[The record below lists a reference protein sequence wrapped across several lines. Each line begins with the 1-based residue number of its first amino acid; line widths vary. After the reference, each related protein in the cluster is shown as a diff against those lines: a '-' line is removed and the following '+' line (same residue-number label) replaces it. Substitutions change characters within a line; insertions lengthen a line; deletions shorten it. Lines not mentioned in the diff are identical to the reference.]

1 MVFTL
6 TLGAAVVVVGLM
18 APPRPVSGDAAAAG
32 RLPVACD
39 PTDAE
44 SCLYS
49 SDLTFDVGIVDGVS
63 LTDPARSDYEIPLL
77 IRYPRLET
85 VEPRPVVIWN
95 HGGAPSQRGATR
107 SAEWG
112 NLLAAAGYVVIHPA
126 RPPLADPTPLRAEC
140 EANGV
145 LEPDQCSQF
154 VAQVIYGPQTTH
166 FLIDHLADVAALD
179 PVLTGLLDDARIVV
193 AGHSAGST
201 VALANAGARQQ
212 FVEDGPVY
220 DERNN
225 TPIAFLA
232 TGVQGPMYAGF
243 HSGFQPA
250 DAATGSA
257 VDSFGGIDR
266 PFMFITGV
274 GDETG
279 EPPESRT
286 AAWLTAQ
293 GAGRPLPVLGHRPP
307 SRPRDDGHRQM
318 RHRDEIRPLP
328 MDRLRRTRLPGRRRP
343 PATRGS
349 ALARLRCLPRPH
361 RRRHRAPQPL
371 TPHHYPH
378 SPSSAHTGTNPL
390 LVGLTTTPPGR
401 DGAAVDRNPAGRDG
415 NALTA
420 LLIDD
425 DAQHPLR

>member
-32 RLPVACD
+32 RLPAACD
-39 PTDAE
+39 PTDPE

-77 IRYPRLET
+77 IRYPRLDT

-95 HGGAPSQRGATR
+95 HGGAPSQTGATR

-126 RPPLADPTPLRAEC
+126 RLPLADPTPLRAEC

-145 LEPDQCSQF
+145 LAPDECSHC
-154 VAQVIYGPQTTH
+154 VAQAHLRAPDHPLPHRPPGRRRRPRPSPRPGCSTPRASSSPAIRRARPWRWPTPAPGSSSWTTAPSTTSATTPQSPSSPPACRGRC
-166 FLIDHLADVAALD
+166 I
-179 PVLTGLLDDARIVV
+179 
-193 AGHSAGST
+193 
-201 VALANAGARQQ
+201 
-212 FVEDGPVY
+212 
-220 DERNN
+220 
-225 TPIAFLA
+225 
-232 TGVQGPMYAGF
+232 AGF

-257 VDSFGGIDR
+257 SHSFGGIDR

-286 AAWLTAQ
+286 TAWLTAQ
-293 GAGRPLPVLGHRPP
+293 GTGDLYLSWDTDRRAVHETMDIDNAT
-307 SRPRDDGHRQM
+307 PRCDPTTAD
-318 RHRDEIRPLP
+318 
-328 MDRLRRTRLPGRRRP
+328 
-343 PATRGS
+343 GS
-349 ALARLRCLPRPH
+349 APPD
-361 RRRHRAPQPL
+361 
-371 TPHHYPH
+371 
-378 SPSSAHTGTNPL
+378 SPSSTPSSACDPRPGTGSTPMPTACSPAAPSSSTTADTTSLTAFAQLCPHRDQPL

-415 NALTA
+415 KALTA

-425 DAQHPLR
+425 DAPHPLR

>member
-1 MVFTL
+1 MLFAL
-6 TLGAAVVVVGLM
+6 TLGAAVVAITLL
-18 APPRPVSGDAAAAG
+18 APPRPASGDTAAVG
-32 RLPVACD
+32 RLAAACD
-39 PTDAE
+39 PTDPE

-49 SDLTFDVGIVDGVS
+49 SDLTFDVGIVNGVS
-63 LTDPARSDYEIPLL
+63 LTDPARSDYEIPLV
-77 IRYPRLET
+77 IRYPLLTT
-85 VEPRPVVIWN
+85 VESRPVVIWN
-95 HGGAPSQRGATR
+95 HGGAPSARGATR

-126 RPPLADPTPLRAEC
+126 RPPLTDPTPLRAEC

-154 VAQVIYGPQTTH
+154 IAQVIYGPQTTH

-179 PVLTGLLDDARIVV
+179 PALAGLLDGARIVV

-212 FVEDGPVY
+212 FVDDGPVY
-220 DERNN
+220 DERND

-243 HSGFQPA
+243 QSGFQPA
-250 DAATGSA
+250 DPASGSA

-286 AAWLTAQ
+286 AAWQTAQ
-293 GAGRPLPVLGHRPP
+293 GNGYLYLSWDTDRRAVHETMDIDKCDTATRSDHCRWIGSAGLAFLDAVV
-307 SRPRDDGHRQM
+307 
-318 RHRDEIRPLP
+318 
-328 MDRLRRTRLPGRRRP
+328 RLRPEAQQRLDSDAYRILTGG
-343 PATRGS
+343 AIE
-349 ALARLRCLPRPH
+349 LHH
-361 RRRHRAPQPL
+361 R
-371 TPHHYPH
+371 
-378 SPSSAHTGTNPL
+378 
-390 LVGLTTTPPGR
+390 
-401 DGAAVDRNPAGRDG
+401 
-415 NALTA
+415 
-420 LLIDD
+420 
-425 DAQHPLR
+425 